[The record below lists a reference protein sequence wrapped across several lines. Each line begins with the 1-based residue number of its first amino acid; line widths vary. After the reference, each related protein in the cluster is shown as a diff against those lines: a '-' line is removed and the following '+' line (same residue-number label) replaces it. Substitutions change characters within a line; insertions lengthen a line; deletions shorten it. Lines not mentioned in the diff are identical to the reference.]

1 VALAVFAAA
10 GLARSDLWKTGWAAV
25 KVGAAGFVVPFMF
38 AYEPALLMIGDWPT
52 IVWRTAVSCIGIGLL
67 AAGLHGYLLRAMT
80 YWERGIA
87 IAAALLLVTP
97 ELATDIAGFGLMVAL
112 LALQLV
118 SRRTAAPASVGAAA
132 ASRREG
138 PHS

>member
-1 VALAVFAAA
+1 
-10 GLARSDLWKTGWAAV
+10 
-25 KVGAAGFVVPFMF
+25 
-38 AYEPALLMIGDWPT
+38 
-52 IVWRTAVSCIGIGLL
+52 
-67 AAGLHGYLLRAMT
+67 LHGYLLRAMT